1 MCQVLLVNMTVDS
14 IYGLYAQLI
23 TNRFLLLKCLH
34 QIDLDVSSG
43 KLSLSMLRDLLP
55 LHQIT
60 NLPRSMRGGGITVIT
75 HAGLRY
81 IKNEGNTY
89 ITAKFSYVNSQSVG
103 NVGFILVS
111 KNHL

>member
-1 MCQVLLVNMTVDS
+1 MCQVLLVSMTVHS

-34 QIDLDVSSG
+34 QIDLDLSSG
-43 KLSLSMLRDLLP
+43 KLSLSMLPDLP

-60 NLPRSMRGGGITVIT
+60 SLQRPMRGGGITVIT
-75 HAGLRY
+75 HDGLRY

-89 ITAKFSYVNSQSVG
+89 ITARFSYVKFSKRRECRVRP
-103 NVGFILVS
+103 GF
-111 KNHL
+111 